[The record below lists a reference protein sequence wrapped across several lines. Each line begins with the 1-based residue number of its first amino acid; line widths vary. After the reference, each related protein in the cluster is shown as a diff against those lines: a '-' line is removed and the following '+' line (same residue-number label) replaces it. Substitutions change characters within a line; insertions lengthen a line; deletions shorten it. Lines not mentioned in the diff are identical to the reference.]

1 MKGVSLSMRNKKVV
15 SILLTLL
22 LLFGVLSL
30 TVTSAAAA
38 DELGTAQAGDKV
50 AVTGGNG
57 HQYFYA
63 DSAGNSGYYWA
74 SYMTVAISE
83 RNGADVDYV
92 NGAYKSYYAW
102 CASYGESVPSL
113 GQEYLLLDGQKDEN
127 GDYYYVDEALSQ
139 NGVKGLK
146 IPFWWALSVIKSAE
160 RLAIQNGHASY
171 DYRGAMVLPVPYR
184 FAVEVAIRCISD
196 EVNANEKDISFG

>member
-1 MKGVSLSMRNKKVV
+1 MRNKKVV

-63 DSAGNSGYYWA
+63 DSAGNSG
-74 SYMTVAISE
+74 
-83 RNGADVDYV
+83 
-92 NGAYKSYYAW
+92 
-102 CASYGESVPSL
+102 
-113 GQEYLLLDGQKDEN
+113 
-127 GDYYYVDEALSQ
+127 
-139 NGVKGLK
+139 
-146 IPFWWALSVIKSAE
+146 
-160 RLAIQNGHASY
+160 
-171 DYRGAMVLPVPYR
+171 
-184 FAVEVAIRCISD
+184 
-196 EVNANEKDISFG
+196 